1 MATRLYPVARPAR
14 AKRSTP
20 DFGVWMRRYG
30 SRIATYGGF
39 ALFAFVVLLPFYFI
53 FVSSITPKTELFQIP
68 PRYFPSVPTLG
79 NYQRL
84 INGVPLGV
92 FFRNSLVFAFG
103 SSSVSVIAGGL
114 AAYALARIKFR
125 GANAVYLA
133 LILSVALP
141 QIALLVPMFQTF
153 QTFKLVNTYH
163 GLIVMMSSLLLPF
176 TIITLVSF
184 VKQVPGEIEEAAYI
198 DGANTFQIIVR
209 IMIPLVRPALFT
221 MFLINFIISW
231 NELLYPLV
239 FAQRNDTKPLSV
251 ALTQLSS
258 DASTYTRPWD
268 LLSAMSVLMIIPV
281 LLIILFG
288 QRWII
293 AGLARGAVK

>member
-1 MATRLYPVARPAR
+1 VATQLYPAARPAR
-14 AKRSTP
+14 ARRSTP
-20 DFGVWMRRYG
+20 DFGVWVRRYG
-30 SRIATYGGF
+30 SRIAAYSGF
-39 ALFAFVVLLPFYFI
+39 ALFVFVVLLPFYFI

-68 PRYFPSVPTLG
+68 PRYFPSAPTLD

-84 INGVPLGV
+84 INGVPLGI
-92 FFRNSLVFAFG
+92 FFRNSLVFALG

-125 GANAVYLA
+125 GANIVYLA

-184 VKQVPGEIEEAAYI
+184 VKQVPDEIEEAAYI